1 MFKMKRIGLFILLN
15 ISLSLICV
23 AQVKELQIK
32 YNFEDGGA
40 SWQAIAELRAYKS
53 KELFE
58 ITNKVHM
65 GPTQSDPAGVK
76 KEVKTYIYKDRE
88 KGVMVSREVALTE
101 LFVKDKLDLFKWNLQ
116 NEKIKILGY
125 ECQKAT
131 ASYRGREYVAYF
143 TTDLPYKAAPWKF
156 HGLPG
161 VVLNAYSTDNYLKM
175 EATEVAIKETRLPIV
190 NVYVGLKHITWGEFV
205 DIYKESITKLIK
217 LRKAKN
223 AKMGAMGES
232 FDKAPSNIE
241 IIMEGNEMTA
251 KEQAKILK
259 SAYESK

>member
-1 MFKMKRIGLFILLN
+1 MRKLGLIILLN
-15 ISLSLICV
+15 VSLSFICV

-32 YNFEDGGA
+32 YNYEDAGA
-40 SWQAIAELRAYKS
+40 SWPLKAELMAYKS
-53 KELFE
+53 KQLFE
-58 ITNKVHM
+58 ITNEVKM

-76 KEVKTYIYKDRE
+76 KQVKTYIFKDSE

-101 LFVKDKLDLFKWNLQ
+101 LFVKDRLDLFQWNLQ
-116 NEKIKILGY
+116 KEKIRILDY

-161 VVLNAYSTDNYLKM
+161 VVLKAYSTDNYLKI
-175 EATEVAIKETRLPIV
+175 EAIEVAIRETRVPIV
-190 NVYVGLKHITWGEFV
+190 NVYTGQKHISWNEFV
-205 DIYKESITKLIK
+205 NIYKESITKLIK
-217 LRKAKN
+217 LRKARN

-241 IIMEGNEMTA
+241 IIMDGNEMTA
-251 KEQAKILK
+251 AEQAKILK
-259 SAYESK
+259 SVYENK